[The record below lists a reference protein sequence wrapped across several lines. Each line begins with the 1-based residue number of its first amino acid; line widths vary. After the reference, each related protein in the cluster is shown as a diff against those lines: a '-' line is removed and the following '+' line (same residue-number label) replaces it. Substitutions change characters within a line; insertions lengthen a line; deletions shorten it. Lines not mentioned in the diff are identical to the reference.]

1 MRKPEAIR
9 KPARALVFH
18 YNSASAVSF
27 DGSGGGRVWCI
38 FYGCVAALC
47 ANRKLRAT
55 LRWGKTY

>member
-27 DGSGGGRVWCI
+27 GGGRVWCI

-55 LRWGKTY
+55 LRRGKTY